1 MNTNSDESG
10 LRKNGNDPAAESGPP
25 PRKRGG
31 GIIFLAVLAL
41 MGLGVWRIYKHFH
54 PSLEATAGGGAGAA
68 GAGGPAKNF
77 PVPVV
82 EGIVVMKDVPVY
94 LDGLG
99 TVQGFNTV
107 TVHSRVDGQ
116 LLKVLFTEGQDVHAG
131 DVLAEL
137 DPAPFQASLD
147 QATARKAQD
156 EVALAN
162 ARVDLERYANLL
174 KTEGVTQQIYD
185 TQKALVSQLEAS
197 IKSDQAAI
205 DSTKVQLDYT
215 TIRSPIDGRV
225 GIRQVDAGNIVH
237 ANDANGIVVVTQLKP
252 ISVLFTLPEQSLS
265 KLQREAADFTVL
277 AVGRDNTNVLAEG
290 KLAVIDNQIDTS
302 TGTIKL
308 KATFPN
314 ETLRLW
320 PGQFINTRLLLSTRK
335 DGLVVPASVVQR
347 GPAGAFAYV
356 INEDLSVEMRAVKV
370 AQIESGLALI
380 DDGLKAGERV
390 VVDGQYKL
398 QPGSKVKPIEP
409 QQPGS
414 APDGA
419 SPKSGWSGKRKSA
432 DGASTN
438 APGSDPP
445 RTHEH
450 KKPAAEN

>member
-1 MNTNSDESG
+1 MDA
-10 LRKNGNDPAAESGPP
+10 KQP

-31 GIIFLAVLAL
+31 GFVFLIVLAA
-41 MGLGVWRIYKHFH
+41 MGFGVWKIYQHFH
-54 PSLEATAGGGAGAA
+54 PPTEVAAGGGAGGA
-68 GAGGPAKNF
+68 GAAKNF
-77 PVPVV
+77 PVPVI
-82 EGIVVMKDVPVY
+82 EGVVATKDVPVY

-116 LLKVLFTEGQDVHAG
+116 LMKVAFEEGQDVHAG

-137 DPAPFQASLD
+137 DPAPFQAAVD
-147 QATARKAQD
+147 QVTARKAQD
-156 EVALAN
+156 EVTLAN
-162 ARVDLERYANLL
+162 ARVDLDRYADLL
-174 KTEGVTQQIYD
+174 KSEGVTQQTYD
-185 TQKALVSQLEAS
+185 TQKALVAQLEAT

-205 DSTKVQLDYT
+205 DSAKVLLNYA
-215 TIRSPIDGRV
+215 TIKSPIDGRV
-225 GIRQVDAGNIVH
+225 GIRQVDAGTIVH
-237 ANDANGIVVVTQLKP
+237 SSDANGIVVVAQLKP
-252 ISVLFTLPEQSLS
+252 ISVVFTLPEQSLA
-265 KLQREAADFTVL
+265 KLHREGTDFAVF
-277 AVGRDNTNVLAEG
+277 AVGRDNTNTLAEG

-314 ETLRLW
+314 ENLHLW

-347 GPAGAFAYV
+347 GPAGAFAYI

-380 DDGLKAGERV
+380 DDGLKAGDRV

-409 QQPGS
+409 QQPGVAS
-414 APDGA
+414 DGA
-419 SPKSGWSGKRKSA
+419 SPKSGWGGKRKPA
-432 DGASTN
+432 EGASTN
-438 APGSDPP
+438 APAGDQP
-445 RTHEH
+445 RTHEY